1 MTVRLIGTPNFRDMG
16 GLATMDGRTVRKGL
30 IFRSEAVFEPDHAD
44 AAQLAET
51 GIVLVCDLRGQ
62 SERNHKP
69 NRYWS
74 QAGVEIVEMD
84 ILADIRGSDGAWKS
98 LRADPSA
105 AGARTVMQT
114 IYRDIPA
121 AAAPH
126 LGTIYRRIAGGDVP
140 LLIHCTAGK
149 DRTGFLSAMILH
161 ALGVP
166 YDAILEDYL
175 ASGPRLNAAVVAATR
190 VMILDRAGPDVS
202 EAAIALLAGV
212 KAEYLNDSIVAI
224 EGQYGSVDAYLA
236 EAAGLDAALAAAVRD
251 RLTA

>member
-16 GLATMDGRTVRKGL
+16 GLATRDGRTVRKGL
-30 IFRSEAVFEPDHAD
+30 IFRSEAMFEPDEAD
-44 AAQLAET
+44 AAQLAEA

-62 SERNHKP
+62 SERDHKP
-69 NRYWS
+69 NRWWLE
-74 QAGVEIVEMD
+74 AGVEIVEMD
-84 ILADIRGSDGAWKS
+84 ILADIRGSDGAWKT
-98 LRADPSA
+98 LRGDPTAD
-105 AGARTVMQT
+105 GARTVMRK

-126 LGTIYRRIAGGDVP
+126 LSTIFRRIAAGDVP

-166 YDAILEDYL
+166 YDVILADYL
-175 ASGPRLNAAVVAATR
+175 ASGPRLNAAVVEAAR
-190 VMILDRAGPDVS
+190 VMIVDRAGPDVS
-202 EAAIALLAGV
+202 EAAVALLTGV
-212 KAEYLNDSIVAI
+212 EAEYLDDSIAAI
-224 EGQYGSVDAYLA
+224 EAQYASVDTYLA
-236 EAAGLDAALAAAVRD
+236 EAAGLDVALAAAVRV